1 MAIYKKRIN
10 ISVSE
15 DVDKAI
21 TVLAERD
28 HVPVATKA
36 FDLIQRALQI
46 EEDDVLNAVAEKREA
61 ARGTYLSH
69 DQAWS

>member
-1 MAIYKKRIN
+1 MAINKKRIN

-46 EEDDVLNAVAEKREA
+46 EEDDVLNGIAEQREA
-61 ARGTYLSH
+61 GKGTYLSH